1 MAMNFNLVNF
11 PRLFGV
17 DRSQR
22 KLRLAVP
29 RYLWVCLALVAGL
42 QATLAMQRD
51 APLVSASALGQ
62 PPSAHLM
69 RIVSL
74 DDLLPAVKAL
84 NLLLQSHDVQP
95 GLSLSFRH
103 LDYQQLVLWLARIV
117 ELDPQGQY
125 PLLAAARLYS
135 NVFEDPRRQQVM
147 TDFVAREFL
156 GDPARR
162 WQWMVHAVYVAKSQI
177 RDIPLAFSYAALLRQ
192 QAEKFPQIPSW
203 AAQLEIFIRANEG
216 DAEGAKALLG
226 ALLNSGKITDENEL
240 RFLLQTLESL

>member
-1 MAMNFNLVNF
+1 MAMNFNLARF

-17 DRSQR
+17 DRKQR
-22 KLRLAVP
+22 RLHLAVP

-42 QATLAMQRD
+42 QATLAMRRD
-51 APLVSASALGQ
+51 APQVSASALGH

-69 RIVSL
+69 RIASL
-74 DDLLPAVKAL
+74 DDPLPAVKVL
-84 NLLLQSHDVQP
+84 NLLLQTYDVQP

-103 LDYQQLVLWLARIV
+103 LDYQQLVLWLGRIV

-135 NVFEDPRRQQVM
+135 NVFEDPRRQQLM
-147 TDFVAREFL
+147 TDFVARQFL
-156 GDPARR
+156 GDPAGR

-177 RDIPLAFSYAALLRQ
+177 HDIPLALSYAASLRQ
-192 QAEKFPQIPSW
+192 LAEKFPQIPYW

-226 ALLNSGKITDENEL
+226 ALLDSGKITDENEQ